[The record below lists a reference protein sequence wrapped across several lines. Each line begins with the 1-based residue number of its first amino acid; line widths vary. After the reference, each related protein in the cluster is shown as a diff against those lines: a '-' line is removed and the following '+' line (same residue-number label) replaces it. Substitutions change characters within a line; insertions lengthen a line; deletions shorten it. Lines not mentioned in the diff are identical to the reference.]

1 MLLQSYFKRL
11 RTVKIMTLVLK
22 VSKKNGED
30 AKTDLIAKN
39 YFNGLYKPDSD
50 KNHIYFPVTSEFKTK
65 LGTFE
70 NRNLSKF
77 KSKPA
82 SLRELFMKVLP
93 IKLVDDVRRSYD
105 LIGDIAIIEI
115 PDSLK
120 KYEKVIANS
129 LLKTNSK
136 IKVVAKKPSKIDG
149 KYRIRKLKIL
159 AGEKR
164 TTTKYKESDCLFEF
178 DLNKTYFS
186 QRLSNERLRLANKVK
201 GSEKI
206 LVMFSGIAPFGIII
220 AKKHPFAKVLNIE
233 LNPNAVTYAK
243 KNIELNHL
251 ESRVFSIKGDVKIEI
266 PKLKEKFDRIIMVLP
281 HDNEKFLSDALK
293 VTKNGTK
300 IHMYTIQEES
310 NINKFKKEICSNH
323 PIRIVNTVKAGDY
336 GPKMWRYCLDMKVI
350 E

>member
-1 MLLQSYFKRL
+1 
-11 RTVKIMTLVLK
+11 MTLVLK
-22 VSKKNGED
+22 VSKKTGER
-30 AKTDLIAKN
+30 AKTILTNKN
-39 YFNGLYKPDSD
+39 YFNGDYKPDSD
-50 KNHIYFPVTSEFKTK
+50 KNYIYFPVTSEFKTK

-70 NRNLSKF
+70 KRTLSKF
-77 KSKPA
+77 KNKPA

-93 IKLVDDVRRSYD
+93 IKLIDDVRRSYD

-129 LLKTNSK
+129 LLKTNLK
-136 IKVVAKKPSKIDG
+136 IKVVAKKPAKIEG

-164 TTTKYKESDCLFEF
+164 TTTNYKESDCLFEF
-178 DLNKTYFS
+178 DLNRTYFS
-186 QRLSNERLRLANKVK
+186 QRLGNERLRLANKVK

-220 AKKHPFAKVLNIE
+220 AKKHPFTQVWNIE
-233 LNPNAVTYAK
+233 LNPAAVKYAEN
-243 KNIELNHL
+243 NIKLNHL
-251 ESRVFSIKGDVKIEI
+251 ESRVFSIKGDVKTEI
-266 PKLKEKFDRIIMVLP
+266 PKLKDKFDRIIMVLP

-293 VTKNGTK
+293 VAKTGTK

-310 NINKFKKEICSNH
+310 DINKFKKEIRSNH
-323 PIRIVNTVKAGDY
+323 PIRIIKTVKAGNY
-336 GPKMWRYCLDMKVI
+336 GPKMWRYCIDMKFI